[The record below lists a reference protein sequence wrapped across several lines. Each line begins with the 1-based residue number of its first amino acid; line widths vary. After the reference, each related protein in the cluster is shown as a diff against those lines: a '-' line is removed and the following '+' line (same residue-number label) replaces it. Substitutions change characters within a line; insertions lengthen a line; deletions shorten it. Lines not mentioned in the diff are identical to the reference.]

1 MMQSIKDEAKE
12 KNMEEDGG
20 MIEDAGTRLT
30 DEELA
35 SVAGGVHPPKME
47 WAGHDP
53 NELDYESH
61 TPPITGIGF

>member
-47 WAGHDP
+47 WAEH
-53 NELDYESH
+53 
-61 TPPITGIGF
+61 